1 MWYDPGTNMLI
12 YDEPKSREVL
22 KHAEDGVYLDGGIV
36 GMPLTY
42 LIVRWP
48 APTAFLLFLSSIV
61 TMIIL
66 LNEGFTRK
74 YTKK

>member
-1 MWYDPGTNMLI
+1 MWKMALI
-12 YDEPKSREVL
+12 WMAVSWVCL
-22 KHAEDGVYLDGGIV
+22 
-36 GMPLTY
+36 LTY

-48 APTAFLLFLSSIV
+48 APTLFLLFLSSIV